1 MKVILK
7 IMWNTFLFTLG
18 ALLGAVIVISITSG
32 IFFGGYYIAMFA
44 VHSESLLLILILATI
59 FSIFIVWLFFT
70 LFGILAYVL
79 DNRK

>member
-18 ALLGAVIVISITSG
+18 ALLGAVIVISITSV
-32 IFFGGYYIAMFA
+32 IFFGGYYTAMFA
-44 VHSESLLLILILATI
+44 VHSESILLILISATI